1 MLCSA
6 CGKESNNRRVCPYC
20 FTPYPAEGPS
30 AKRTTGA
37 RPAAGGT
44 AQQGGG
50 QGGPADAPLTDALER
65 LQSLARRG
73 GAWYR
78 KQTPVVRFASAGIAL
93 VLVLWW
99 ATGEEPPYEPGVVQ
113 SEIIATPLQRDE
125 ALAIIKQ
132 TRESAIVDV
141 QQDEVF
147 VSYPASTFP
156 VREDGQLALAQQFT
170 QADEIVEGRKRRI
183 YFYNPNGKL
192 FAQADGVRG
201 VVVVR

>member
-1 MLCSA
+1 MLCTA
-6 CGKESNNRRVCPYC
+6 CNRESKNQRVCPYC
-20 FTPYPAEGPS
+20 FTPYPTEPAS
-30 AKRTTGA
+30 AKRPASTRSSHTATGA
-37 RPAAGGT
+37 SGSLGAALGRVVENLT
-44 AQQGGG
+44 A
-50 QGGPADAPLTDALER
+50 L
-65 LQSLARRG
+65 LQRG
-73 GAWYR
+73 WAFYR
-78 KQTPVVRFASAGIAL
+78 KQTPVVRYASAAILA

-99 ATGEEPPYEPGVVQ
+99 ATSEEPQFEAGVVQ
-113 SEIIATPLQRDE
+113 SDIIATPLQRDE

-156 VREDGQLALAQQFT
+156 VREDGQLALAQQFAR
-170 QADEIVEGRKRRI
+170 ADEIVEGRKRRI

-201 VVVVR
+201 VLLVR